1 MVREVQPNIYLI
13 EVPLPG
19 NPLKCLNSY
28 LIKGKKRNLLI
39 DTGFNREE
47 CKKAMLEGL
56 ESLNVKLGETEI
68 FVTHMH
74 VDHSGLIPV
83 LANDLTKVYCSNI
96 DAHLINCCVPNCTGT
111 SEYLNEMQKLL
122 LMHGFPLGEAYQAI
136 YEHPAREH
144 NMGRVQLFHI
154 FRENE
159 LLQVGDYK
167 FKCVGTPGH
176 SPGHMCLYEINK
188 KFLISGDHILDEI
201 IPTVKF
207 TKWSADPLGNYL
219 NSLDK
224 IAKMDLS
231 FALPAHG
238 NIINNVN
245 ARVNELKQ
253 HHEIRL
259 NEVLSIVGNK
269 SRVNAY
275 QVASKIT
282 WDVEYTSWEQLP
294 VLLKYF
300 AGCVA
305 ASYLIYLWNK
315 NMVRKI
321 DSEGTISFEL
331 IT

>member
-154 FRENE
+154 VRENE

-167 FKCVGTPGH
+167 LSAWELPGTPRGICAF
-176 SPGHMCLYEINK
+176 MK
-188 KFLISGDHILDEI
+188 LI
-201 IPTVKF
+201 K
-207 TKWSADPLGNYL
+207 
-219 NSLDK
+219 
-224 IAKMDLS
+224 S
-231 FALPAHG
+231 F
-238 NIINNVN
+238 
-245 ARVNELKQ
+245 
-253 HHEIRL
+253 
-259 NEVLSIVGNK
+259 
-269 SRVNAY
+269 
-275 QVASKIT
+275 
-282 WDVEYTSWEQLP
+282 
-294 VLLKYF
+294 
-300 AGCVA
+300 
-305 ASYLIYLWNK
+305 
-315 NMVRKI
+315 
-321 DSEGTISFEL
+321 
-331 IT
+331 